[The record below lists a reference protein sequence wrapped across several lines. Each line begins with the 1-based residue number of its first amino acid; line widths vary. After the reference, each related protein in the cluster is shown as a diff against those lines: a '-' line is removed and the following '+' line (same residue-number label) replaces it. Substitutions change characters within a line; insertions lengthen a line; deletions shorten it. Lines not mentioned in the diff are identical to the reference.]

1 MITELSFEIYGK
13 REFKYL
19 LNLIDHFSK
28 YACSFLLKDKK
39 ANTVLFCIKECF
51 KKIGIPKQLGTDNG
65 SEFSNNKMKNYLDEN
80 KIKFIHGSAY
90 NPRSQ
95 GAIERLHRTI
105 KNSLL
110 CRKIDKGNKFDL
122 EYELNF
128 IINNYNNTIHETTQF
143 TPNELFYSSSE
154 KLFEEA
160 YNNTINSFCYIN
172 ARDTNFQLNE
182 KVFLFN
188 NFIIDKKR
196 SKKEIKYLIKNKVK
210 NKKTFF

>member
-1 MITELSFEIYGK
+1 M
-13 REFKYL
+13 
-19 LNLIDHFSK
+19 
-28 YACSFLLKDKK
+28 LKDKK
-39 ANTVLFCIKECF
+39 ANTVLFYIKECF

-122 EYELNF
+122 EYELNY

-160 YNNTINSFCYIN
+160 YNITINSFCYIN

-210 NKKTFF
+210 NKKTFFKICASICKNHENGEYEIIPI